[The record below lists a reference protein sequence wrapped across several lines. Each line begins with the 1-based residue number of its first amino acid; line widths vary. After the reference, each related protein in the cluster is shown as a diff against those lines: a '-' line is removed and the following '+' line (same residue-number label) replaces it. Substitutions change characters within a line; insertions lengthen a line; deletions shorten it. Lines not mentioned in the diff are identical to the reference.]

1 MKAIAYTVLSAIG
14 LYLAFRWDYHTSDI
28 IFEAACSDSA
38 QVGMHF
44 YQRPELTE
52 DLVIPISENN
62 DEPYDSERF
71 IQMTK
76 LMLDQVKFS
85 QKYEFVRRRIE
96 TISRI
101 GPVYRIT
108 SSITRKQDGTL
119 FSQMVTVRSQRG
131 WLSNLLAQGY
141 DSRDCPDYG
150 NSILRGVPKQV
161 AYHSYLVPLTFTQP

>member
-1 MKAIAYTVLSAIG
+1 MNAIAYTILSSIG
-14 LYLAFRWDYHTSDI
+14 LYLSFRFDYHISNI
-28 IFEAACSDSA
+28 ILEVACSDSD
-38 QVGMHF
+38 QVGVHF

-62 DEPYDSERF
+62 DELYDSQPF
-71 IQMTK
+71 HLDDK